1 MNKKYERYINYI
13 VSDIEPPYF
22 KNMED
27 QYGASENEFELILS
41 KLYDQPVRIDG
52 DYDHQ
57 VTIAK
62 NRIYDINDNEIYYE
76 RIDGYWRKHEYDQ
89 NGNEI
94 YKEDSDGYWF
104 KQEYDQNGNL
114 IYYETSDG
122 YWEKKEYDINGNQI
136 YYETSVGYWEKYE
149 YDTNNN
155 EIYFEDSNG
164 DIEDNR

>member
-41 KLYDQPVRIDG
+41 KLYEQPVRIDG

-62 NRIYDINDNEIYYE
+62 NRIYDT
-76 RIDGYWRKHEYDQ
+76 
-89 NGNEI
+89 NGNQT
-94 YKEDSDGYWF
+94 YAEDSDGSW
-104 KQEYDQNGNL
+104 
-114 IYYETSDG
+114 T
-122 YWEKKEYDINGNQI
+122 KKEYDDNGNNI
-136 YYETSVGYWEKYE
+136 YHEGRSGYWVKREF
-149 YDTNNN
+149 DSNNN
-155 EIYFEDSNG
+155 LIYW
-164 DIEDNR
+164 EDNNGVKVDKR